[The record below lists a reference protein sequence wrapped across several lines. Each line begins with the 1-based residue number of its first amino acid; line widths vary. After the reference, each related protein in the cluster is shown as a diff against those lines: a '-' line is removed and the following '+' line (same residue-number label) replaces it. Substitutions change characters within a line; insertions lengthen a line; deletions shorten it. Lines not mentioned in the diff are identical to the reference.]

1 MHACIFANKTK
12 STQIRA
18 VDAFFSCQSGAK
30 KNSKNIA
37 EDQGQ
42 SECHTM
48 SSNKMSADS
57 KETAEMSCLDAPA
70 EQNKKKKRRAE
81 GRPHKR
87 LLEPLLF
94 KRKEDVRRK
103 LQVHKAKCVLLQER
117 LDLYERESELRAEP
131 E

>member
-1 MHACIFANKTK
+1 METW
-12 STQIRA
+12 
-18 VDAFFSCQSGAK
+18 K

-42 SECHTM
+42 SELHTM

-57 KETAEMSCLDAPA
+57 KAIAETSGDAPA

-87 LLEPLLF
+87 LVEPLLF
-94 KRKEDVRRK
+94 KRKEGVRRK
-103 LQVHKAKCVLLQER
+103 LQVHKAKCVLLQEM

>member
-1 MHACIFANKTK
+1 M
-12 STQIRA
+12 
-18 VDAFFSCQSGAK
+18 GEWK

-42 SECHTM
+42 SEWHTM
-48 SSNKMSADS
+48 SSNKVSADS

-94 KRKEDVRRK
+94 KRKEDVGAECTSTCATPDTTRPALRS
-103 LQVHKAKCVLLQER
+103 LGWER
-117 LDLYERESELRAEP
+117 ARASP
-131 E
+131 SPAPSSR

>member
-1 MHACIFANKTK
+1 
-12 STQIRA
+12 
-18 VDAFFSCQSGAK
+18 
-30 KNSKNIA
+30 
-37 EDQGQ
+37 
-42 SECHTM
+42 M

-57 KETAEMSCLDAPA
+57 KEIAEISCSDAPA
-70 EQNKKKKRRAE
+70 EQNRKKKRRAE